1 MRDMRTSLAL
11 LVLPALILFSSVF
24 VACSPGSHLQVLQHN
39 ITVNEF
45 TADAAQSVATVKGIV
60 KNQGIWPVQSCTV
73 IADFYD
79 YKGYKIGTYSDTL
92 QRLEPGQ
99 TCDFKVE
106 LKGTEAWKV
115 ATYSVSVV
123 GK

>member
-24 VACSPGSHLQVLQHN
+24 VACSPGSQLQVLQHN

-45 TADAAQSVATVKGIV
+45 TADAAQSVATVKGVV
-60 KNQGIWPVQSCTV
+60 KNQGIWPVQNCTV

-79 YKGYKIGTYSDTL
+79 NKGYKIGTYSDTL

-99 TCDFKVE
+99 SSDF
-106 LKGTEAWKV
+106 
-115 ATYSVSVV
+115 
-123 GK
+123 

>member
-1 MRDMRTSLAL
+1 MRTSLAL

-45 TADAAQSVATVKGIV
+45 TADAAQSVATVTGIV

>member
-1 MRDMRTSLAL
+1 MRTSLAL